1 MDDWILKDGNTV
13 LDYEEIKERL
23 NEEIQFLDTSV
34 SLCPDDFYVEYYE
47 TNSSKSEILSL
58 NSVESPFALNQQIE
72 GIDTFN
78 SFSNAAESSS
88 VLSSWTIDGSH
99 YEYIEMGDHLK
110 KVWYNQITDSQSNI
124 CVTPSSPYG
133 GDGNNRTDSGY
144 PWFPYYIKAEFIQQM
159 NMGDSFVSLSF
170 RFDENQLQN
179 LNYDDNEALE
189 MEIVFYN
196 YKNADN
202 QGERGVSF
210 VPVNGNPSVNT
221 EGKDFRN
228 PKIWLANFSC
238 AYLDTSAFDKTEEV
252 SVCVGCYDAQA
263 FSEPEK
269 LYKWDIRYQGF
280 SLRQNLP
287 NDGRFKV
294 IAQRSY
300 LIDASIVNDP
310 DLIPFRVFSEEK
322 EGMIKYGLD
331 SEVEPETGKLQLW
344 VDSIQN
350 AFDHSFWEC
359 NLKNGDSWRNY

>member
-1 MDDWILKDGNTV
+1 MGIRFWI
-13 LDYEEIKERL
+13 
-23 NEEIQFLDTSV
+23 
-34 SLCPDDFYVEYYE
+34 
-47 TNSSKSEILSL
+47 
-58 NSVESPFALNQQIE
+58 
-72 GIDTFN
+72 
-78 SFSNAAESSS
+78 
-88 VLSSWTIDGSH
+88 
-99 YEYIEMGDHLK
+99 
-110 KVWYNQITDSQSNI
+110 
-124 CVTPSSPYG
+124 
-133 GDGNNRTDSGY
+133 
-144 PWFPYYIKAEFIQQM
+144 
-159 NMGDSFVSLSF
+159 
-170 RFDENQLQN
+170 
-179 LNYDDNEALE
+179 
-189 MEIVFYN
+189 
-196 YKNADN
+196 
-202 QGERGVSF
+202 
-210 VPVNGNPSVNT
+210 
-221 EGKDFRN
+221 
-228 PKIWLANFSC
+228 
-238 AYLDTSAFDKTEEV
+238 TEEV